1 MNTGLPELLH
11 IQCKREG
18 IKINRVCI
26 PYGVPENLG
35 FYQVQNPASFITG
48 HLFISYKVAWKNL
61 SVFLSSHSW
70 LLSQASWIP
79 KVFPA
84 NYLHPLLSD
93 FLEKIHTNILISGYL
108 PGTFSFMKCHH
119 IHQSQCYIG
128 TSNHPNSRGLY
139 SKVKYNNSFD
149 CLTQVEKC
157 PCPTAG
163 GGSTFEAHTAMQHC
177 MLQKTKYHLVHK
189 FIWRKG
195 KKKPKNNL
203 NKYDSAL
210 EI

>member
-1 MNTGLPELLH
+1 MYSLRCP
-11 IQCKREG
+11 RE
-18 IKINRVCI
+18 
-26 PYGVPENLG
+26 LG
-35 FYQVQNPASFITG
+35 FLPSSKSSKFYHRAPIHQLQSGLEKLT
-48 HLFISYKVAWKNL
+48 
-61 SVFLSSHSW
+61 SVSSHSW
-70 LLSQASWIP
+70 LLSQASWIL

-119 IHQSQCYIG
+119 IHQSQCYLG
-128 TSNHPNSRGLY
+128 TSNHPNSRALY

-163 GGSTFEAHTAMQHC
+163 GGFTFEAHTAMQHC

-195 KKKPKNNL
+195 EKKKETTSINMTQH
-203 NKYDSAL
+203 
-210 EI
+210 